1 MVSLAPRRGFVR
13 SWGFYAVG
21 IYFIWCQLAGVGF
34 VLALAFLSD
43 SGPELA
49 DYLRAVGHVALVLFV
64 APLPF
69 VITLAAILAALHLGI
84 TLTIWGRRSE
94 PVTGPPARAFP
105 SSQRR
110 PADDAA
116 HGRYSGDGFWKVV
129 VRLLARASIVCGV
142 FIVATNAPREV
153 ARNGLGPAITTSL
166 IFLVPLVFV
175 PLAFLLS
182 GRRVGMPEPSN
193 AADSR

>member
-13 SWGFYAVG
+13 SWWLYAVG
-21 IYFIWCQLAGVGF
+21 IYFIWCQLAGVGC

-43 SGPELA
+43 SGPGLA

-69 VITLAAILAALHLGI
+69 VMALAAILAALHLGI
-84 TLTIWGRRSE
+84 AWTIWGRRSE
-94 PVTGPPARAFP
+94 PVTGPRPSAF
-105 SSQRR
+105 SSSERG
-110 PADDAA
+110 PADDATQS
-116 HGRYSGDGFWKVV
+116 RYSGDGFWKIVA
-129 VRLLARASIVCGV
+129 RLLARASIVCGV

-166 IFLVPLVFV
+166 IFLVPLVFA

-182 GRRVGMPEPSN
+182 GRRVAMPERSD